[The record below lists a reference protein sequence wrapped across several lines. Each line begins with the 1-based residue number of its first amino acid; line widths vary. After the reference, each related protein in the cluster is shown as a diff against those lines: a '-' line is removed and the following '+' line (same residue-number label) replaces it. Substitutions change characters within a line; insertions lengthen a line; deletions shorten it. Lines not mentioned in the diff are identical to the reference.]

1 MKVEVAGNQLRING
15 LARKFEQ
22 RIVKTVE
29 IGDKVMVLLNSDDF
43 KDGDELVG
51 RNIVAVNKEGEI
63 DWRIEYHGFKVRNRK
78 DVEVPQAFFSLWLD
92 EDGKTLR
99 ASIPVA
105 KFEVDPETGMF
116 RSLELKQR

>member
-1 MKVEVAGNQLRING
+1 ING

-78 DVEVPQAFFSLWLD
+78 DVEVPQAFFGLWL
-92 EDGKTLR
+92 EDDGRTLR
-99 ASIPVA
+99 AGVPVA
-105 KFEVDPETGMF
+105 DFVVDPENGMF
-116 RSLELKQR
+116 RSVELTQR